1 MPLNKEQQS
10 VFLQIIDFINGPA
23 KAMDL
28 SGRGGTGKTYL
39 IGHIVNNIMPFI
51 KNEKIQTIAVTATT
65 NKAAAVLNGS
75 IPGYDQN
82 VGTIYT
88 YMNLRLSENYTTGAT
103 SIVPTQN
110 WEVKSNT
117 LIIIDECSMVNADLF
132 HYLQIGIDSSC
143 KILYVGDRNQLSPV
157 KEDISPIYSQGYPQA
172 NLTTSVRNAGQQALM
187 DLCEQARQTVLT
199 GVFTPIIPV
208 PGVIDI
214 VDGLELKGIMEREFH
229 KEAEDKRIIAYTNA
243 RVVQYNTFVREL
255 RCYTEPFV
263 VGEILSNNTSTDVGN
278 KTRLYTDQ
286 LVRLKRVCERYE
298 DHSLIKGVPI
308 PMIRIDVEDLN
319 TRYSYNVSVFANPD
333 DRQKLSK
340 HFVKHKNWPSYFK
353 IKNEFPDLRPIAAST
368 THKAQGSTYDRVVI
382 DLSDIGTCT
391 QVEQTARMQYVAV
404 SRAKSRIFIRGELP
418 PRYFK

>member
-143 KILYVGDRNQLSPV
+143 KILYVGDSEDDMQASLISGSFFIGFGNDYSRFLTDQHQLV
-157 KEDISPIYSQGYPQA
+157 N
-172 NLTTSVRNAGQQALM
+172 NLDS
-187 DLCEQARQTVLT
+187 
-199 GVFTPIIPV
+199 I
-208 PGVIDI
+208 
-214 VDGLELKGIMEREFH
+214 
-229 KEAEDKRIIAYTNA
+229 
-243 RVVQYNTFVREL
+243 
-255 RCYTEPFV
+255 
-263 VGEILSNNTSTDVGN
+263 
-278 KTRLYTDQ
+278 RLYYLHDTEEIITKHPDSIYYVTAQKKYRQ
-286 LVRLKRVCERYE
+286 LRGDK
-298 DHSLIKGVPI
+298 
-308 PMIRIDVEDLN
+308 
-319 TRYSYNVSVFANPD
+319 
-333 DRQKLSK
+333 
-340 HFVKHKNWPSYFK
+340 
-353 IKNEFPDLRPIAAST
+353 
-368 THKAQGSTYDRVVI
+368 
-382 DLSDIGTCT
+382 DI
-391 QVEQTARMQYVAV
+391 
-404 SRAKSRIFIRGELP
+404 
-418 PRYFK
+418 